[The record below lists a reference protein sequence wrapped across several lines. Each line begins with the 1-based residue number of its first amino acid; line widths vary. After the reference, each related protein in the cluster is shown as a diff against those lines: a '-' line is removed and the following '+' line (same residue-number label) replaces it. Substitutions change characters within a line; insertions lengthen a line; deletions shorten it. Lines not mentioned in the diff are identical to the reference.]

1 MKNINS
7 IVADRSKLLGTIALI
22 ALFMGGVAAL
32 QRQRWQT
39 LFAAQDEELTQQAE
53 LETQKLAAQVQILQ
67 NIPALGFRNLIAD
80 WAFLQYVQYFGNREQ
95 RQITGYGLVEDYFEV
110 IIDRD
115 PYAYDPYIFLST
127 SLTLYTAQPQRAVEL
142 QEQGLQSLSPQ
153 LPPNSFY
160 IWRQKGVDEILF
172 LGDYEAAIR
181 SHEIATDWA
190 TQSAAPGAE
199 QAAQSFSSTAEFI
212 KNDPENPQVQ
222 ANAWLQVVASAQ
234 DEQTRSIAIEQI
246 EAAGYELVQLGD
258 ARFTVR
264 PKAETSTSEP

>member
-1 MKNINS
+1 MSVNH
-7 IVADRSKLLGTIALI
+7 SKLFGTLAFIF
-22 ALFMGGVAAL
+22 LFMGGVAAL

-39 LFAAQDEELTQQAE
+39 LFAAQDEALTQQAE
-53 LETQKLAAQVQILQ
+53 LETQKSALQVQLLQ
-67 NIPALGFRNLIAD
+67 NIPALGFQNLIAD

-127 SLTLYTAQPQRAVEL
+127 SLTLYAAQPQRAVEL

-181 SHEIATDWA
+181 SHEIAADWA
-190 TQSAAPGAE
+190 AQSAAPGAE
-199 QAAQSFSSTAEFI
+199 QAAQSFRSTVEFL

-234 DEQTRSIAIEQI
+234 DEQTRSIAIERI
-246 EAAGYELVQLGD
+246 EAAGYKLVPIGNTG
-258 ARFTVR
+258 FTIQ
-264 PKAETSTSEP
+264 PKAATSTSEP